1 MEQTSPINLVETPQG
16 VAPGQRLHPLTLVQR
31 VIKSLPPL
39 FFVLLPF
46 LAGSSTSDNVFALT
60 FLVLYGAFAL
70 PMIGLQYLRF
80 QYWITPRE
88 VIIHSG
94 VLTRRKRNIPLDRI
108 QNIVIERSL
117 LPRLLGTA
125 KVKIETAGSKTTEGV
140 LEYVG
145 LDEAQRI
152 REIVR
157 RYQRQLAAAAPP
169 AVDAAEDEP
178 LAPLPAVAPDAV
190 EVAPDAV
197 ENGPQALFTMTLP
210 RIMLSG
216 AFRFSLLYIA
226 LIFSGFQYVMDALN
240 LTPEQIAD
248 WLMGDG
254 LQPIADAAQASPWL
268 VGIATVLAAVLLG
281 WLTGIIINLSKYYG
295 FRLWLEGDKLHRRHG
310 LLTVS
315 EGTIPLKKVQ
325 SLILRSNPLMRRF
338 GWYRLEL
345 QTMGYDVEQQG
356 YQVAVPFGQ
365 KDEILELAAYI
376 RPFALPTTFT
386 PVSPITIRRTFIRYS
401 VGLVVVLAPLTYF
414 WQPALWGL
422 LTMPLLLYLAYLQY
436 RNHGY
441 ALHDDVLYVRRGV
454 FQHYIWVVPVDKFQ
468 VFYTAGTYF
477 QRRLGLRS
485 LVIDTAGAGSFR
497 FPQVVDVVT
506 EAAEDFTKMLYDR
519 FQAHFSPTVPSELSL
534 GKARDDLG

>member
-1 MEQTSPINLVETPQG
+1 MEALEGSVGPVETLTPY
-16 VAPGQRLHPLTLVQR
+16 GQRLHPLTLVQR
-31 VIKSLPPL
+31 VVKSLPAL
-39 FFVLLPF
+39 FFILFFRSSDTENWITLAFLL
-46 LAGSSTSDNVFALT
+46 
-60 FLVLYGAFAL
+60 LYGVFAL
-70 PMIGLQYLRF
+70 PMIILQYMRF

-88 VIIHSG
+88 VVIHSG

-140 LEYVG
+140 LEYVS

-157 RYQRQLAAAAPP
+157 SYQRQRATAAPATLEAP
-169 AVDAAEDEP
+169 AEHS
-178 LAPLPAVAPDAV
+178 PAAV
-190 EVAPDAV
+190 EAMAQV
-197 ENGPQALFTMTLP
+197 LFTMTLP
-210 RIMLSG
+210 RILLSG
-216 AFRFSLLYIA
+216 VFRFSMLYIA
-226 LIFSGFQYVMDALN
+226 LIFSGLQTVMDPLN
-240 LTPEQIAD
+240 LTPEQIAE
-248 WLMGDG
+248 WLRGDG
-254 LQPIADAAQASPWL
+254 LLPFTDAAQSSPWL
-268 VGIATVLAAVLLG
+268 LGIFTVFAAMLLG
-281 WLTGIIINLSKYYG
+281 WLTGIMINLTKYYG

-345 QTMGYDVEQQG
+345 QTMGYDVEKQG
-356 YQVAVPFGQ
+356 YQVAVPFAK
-365 KDEILELAAYI
+365 KDEILELASHI
-376 RPFALPTTFT
+376 RPFALPETFA
-386 PVSPITIRRTFIRYS
+386 PVSKITIRRTFIRYS
-401 VGLVVVLAPLTYF
+401 MTLLVVLVPLAYY

-422 LTMPLLLYLAYLQY
+422 LTLPLLLYLAFLQY

-441 ALHDDVLYVRRGV
+441 ALHDDILYIRRGV
-454 FQHYIWVVPVDKFQ
+454 FQHYVWVVPVDKFQ
-468 VFYTAGTYF
+468 VFYTAGSFF

-497 FPQVVDVVT
+497 FPQVVDVGAET
-506 EAAEDFTKMLYDR
+506 AEAFIETLYGR
-519 FQAHFSPTVPSELSL
+519 FQSHFAPTAP
-534 GKARDDLG
+534 

>member
-1 MEQTSPINLVETPQG
+1 MEALEGQSPAGPVETLDRL
-16 VAPGQRLHPLTLVQR
+16 AHGQRLHPLTLVQR
-31 VIKSLPPL
+31 VVKSLPVL

-46 LAGSSTSDNVFALT
+46 LGGSSDTNSLFSLA
-60 FLVLYGAFAL
+60 FLVLYGALAL

-88 VIIHSG
+88 VVIHSG

-140 LEYVG
+140 LEYVSR
-145 LDEAQRI
+145 DEAQRI

-157 RYQRQLAAAAPP
+157 SYQRQLATAAPATLEAP
-169 AVDAAEDEP
+169 AEQVPPMEP
-178 LAPLPAVAPDAV
+178 AAV
-190 EVAPDAV
+190 EAMAQV
-197 ENGPQALFTMTLP
+197 LFTMTLP
-210 RIMLSG
+210 RILLSG

-226 LIFSGFQYVMDALN
+226 LIFSGLQSVMDPLN

-248 WLMGDG
+248 WILGDG
-254 LQPIADAAQASPWL
+254 LQPLTDAAQSSPWL
-268 VGIATVLAAVLLG
+268 LGILTVFAAVLLG
-281 WLTGIIINLSKYYG
+281 WLTGIVINLTKYYG

-345 QTMGYDVEQQG
+345 QTMGYDVEKQG
-356 YQVAVPFGQ
+356 YQVAVPFAK
-365 KDEILELAAYI
+365 KDEILELAPHI
-376 RPFALPTTFT
+376 RPFALPATFT
-386 PVSPITIRRTFIRYS
+386 PVSKITIRRTFIRYS
-401 VGLVVVLAPLTYF
+401 AALLVVLLPLAYY
-414 WQPALWGL
+414 WRPALWGL
-422 LTMPLLLYLAYLQY
+422 LALPLLLYLAFLQY

-441 ALHDDVLYVRRGV
+441 ALHDDILYVRRGV

-468 VFYTAGTYF
+468 VFYTAGTFF

-485 LVIDTAGAGSFR
+485 LVIDTAGASSFR

-506 EAAEDFTKMLYDR
+506 EAAEDFIQTLYGR
-519 FQAHFSPTVPSELSL
+519 FQTHFAPAAPPEP
-534 GKARDDLG
+534 A

>member
-1 MEQTSPINLVETPQG
+1 MEALDRPSTAGPAETLERLAQ
-16 VAPGQRLHPLTLVQR
+16 GQRLHPLTLVQR
-31 VIKSLPPL
+31 VVKSLPAL

-46 LAGSSTSDNVFALT
+46 LAGSSRTDNLFTLS
-60 FLVLYGAFAL
+60 FLLLYGAFAL

-88 VIIHSG
+88 VVIHSG
-94 VLTRRKRNIPLDRI
+94 VLTRRKRNIPIDRI

-125 KVKIETAGSKTTEGV
+125 KVKIETAGSKATEGV
-140 LEYVG
+140 LEYVSLG
-145 LDEAQRI
+145 EAQRI
-152 REIVR
+152 REAVR
-157 RYQRQLAAAAPP
+157 SFQQQLAAAATP
-169 AVDAAEDEP
+169 AEAAEEDVRAATPAE
-178 LAPLPAVAPDAV
+178 APAAV
-190 EVAPDAV
+190 ESVQQ
-197 ENGPQALFTMTLP
+197 ELFTMALP
-210 RIMLSG
+210 RILLSG

-226 LIFSGFQYVMDALN
+226 LIFSGLQYVMDALN
-240 LTPEQIAD
+240 LEPEDLAD

-254 LQPIADAAQASPWL
+254 LQPLTDAARASPWL
-268 VGIATVLAAVLLG
+268 LGIATVLAAMLLG
-281 WLTGIIINLSKYYG
+281 WLTGIVINLTRYYG

-345 QTMGYDVEQQG
+345 QTMGYDVEKQG
-356 YQVAVPFGQ
+356 YQMAVPFGQ
-365 KDEILELAAYI
+365 KDEILALAPHI
-376 RPFALPTTFT
+376 RPFALPETFT
-386 PVSPITIRRTFIRYS
+386 SVSPITIRRKFIRYS
-401 VGLVVVLAPLTYF
+401 AGLLVVLVPLAYY

-422 LTMPLLLYLAYLQY
+422 LALPLLLYLAFLQY

-441 ALHDDVLYVRRGV
+441 ALHDDILYVRRGV

-468 VFYTAGTYF
+468 VFYTEGTVF

-485 LVIDTAGAGSFR
+485 LVIDTAGAGTFR
-497 FPQVVDVVT
+497 FPHIVDVVT
-506 EAAEDFTKMLYDR
+506 EAAEDFTQRLYDC
-519 FQAHFSPTVPSELSL
+519 FQAHFNPDASTES
-534 GKARDDLG
+534 